1 MKLSFKTYFCNMWC
15 FVRPIIVNYSF
26 IVTRPHRKNLPQ
38 NAAWKLII
46 WSRMEKKSSFFQL
59 LYKTQVRGIQN
70 KTNNIKIVKINLFL
84 SYKERTKHNIVIFS
98 KILPNSKI
106 ITTCRIELRVQEMT
120 MNEKL
125 TMIRLNWREILSLKN
140 GGGILM

>member
-1 MKLSFKTYFCNMWC
+1 MLFFNLNTTLPVVNTKYWWDGFLCISWTTKTKYEFSHFKTSCLSKTII
-15 FVRPIIVNYSF
+15 RPIIVNYSF

-59 LYKTQVRGIQN
+59 LYKTQVRRIQN

-84 SYKERTKHNIVIFS
+84 SYKERTKCNVTFS
-98 KILPNSKI
+98 I
-106 ITTCRIELRVQEMT
+106 I
-120 MNEKL
+120 KH
-125 TMIRLNWREILSLKN
+125 WK
-140 GGGILM
+140 